1 MFDKWL
7 QLPAHKYLHLLGC
20 LLIGVGLPLNK
31 VVMSIGTIWVIA
43 NVVIEGDYKTYLKN
57 LKNNRVFLLIL
68 GLFLLHFVSVFW
80 TEDITYALGDI
91 RSKLPLLVIPLAL
104 IAKPLEKDF
113 IPLVLYGFILSILA
127 TSVINVSL
135 FYTNGHFSDGTDI
148 RYMSLFGSH
157 IRYGLIVVF
166 GFAASLNFI
175 KRTNKLSWIWIIPAA
190 WFLIYSLI
198 AQVMSANFAFI
209 IMILGLITYQISHIQ
224 SKQIKVGTSL
234 LAVLLFSS
242 ISYFLYSQIKPSTNN
257 NNFGKLEQLT
267 ALGNQYYHDTT
278 ILIYENGNHVMTY
291 IQEEELRVEWNK
303 SSAISYDSLDL
314 KGQQL
319 FGTLI
324 RYITSKGLRKDHN
337 GFQQLSEQDLRNIE
351 MGIPSIRY
359 NENPLM
365 ARIDGIT
372 HQIQYYFAGG
382 PSAGHSLLQ
391 RFEHWRAGA
400 HILKT
405 NWLFGVGTGDVQ
417 KEFDQAYIAIE
428 TDLDE
433 SQRNRAHNQF
443 LTFWVTFGILG
454 FLILLLFSRQIL
466 VNAIKHKHTLG
477 ICFALITI
485 ASFLPEDT
493 LETQQGVTFIAFF
506 IGLFPE
512 VNRRISK

>member
-57 LKNNRVFLLIL
+57 LKNNRVFLLIS

-91 RSKLPLLVIPLAL
+91 RSKLPLLIIPMAL
-104 IAKPLEKDF
+104 IAKPLEKEF
-113 IPLVLYGFILSILA
+113 ITIVLYGFILSVA
-127 TSVINVSL
+127 TTSFINVGL
-135 FYTNGHFSDGTDI
+135 FYSNGHFSDGTDI

-157 IRYGLIVVF
+157 IRYGLIVLF
-166 GFAASLNFI
+166 GLAASLYFV
-175 KRTNKLSWIWIIPAA
+175 KRTNKLSWLWIIPAG
-190 WFLIYSLI
+190 WFLIYTAI
-198 AQVMSANFAFI
+198 AQVMSANFALI
-209 IMILGLITYQISHIQ
+209 IMLLGLVVYKIFQIK
-224 SKQIKVGTSL
+224 SKQLKIGTSL
-234 LAVLLFSS
+234 LALLLFSS
-242 ISYFLYSQIKPSTNN
+242 ISYFLYSEIKPSTNKI
-257 NNFGKLEQLT
+257 NFGKLEQLT
-267 ALGNQYYHDTT
+267 SLGNQYYHDTT
-278 ILIYENGNHVMTY
+278 ILIFENGNHVMTY
-291 IQEEELRVEWNK
+291 IQEDELRVEWNT

-314 KGQQL
+314 KGQQI

-324 RYITSKGLRKDHN
+324 RYMTSKGLRKDHE
-337 GFQQLSEQDLRNIE
+337 GFRQLTEQDIRNIE
-351 MGIPSIRY
+351 IGIPSIRY
-359 NENPLM
+359 IENPFT

-382 PSAGHSLLQ
+382 PSSGHSLLQ

-417 KEFDQAYIAIE
+417 KEFDKAYNTIN
-428 TDLDE
+428 TDLE
-433 SQRNRAHNQF
+433 LTQRNRAHNQF
-443 LTFWVTFGILG
+443 LTFWVTFGVLG
-454 FLILLLFSRQIL
+454 LLILVLFSRQIL
-466 VNAIKHKHTLG
+466 VNAAKHKHTLG

-485 ASFLPEDT
+485 TSFLPEDT

-512 VNRRISK
+512 VNRRIRN

>member
-7 QLPAHKYLHLLGC
+7 HLPAHKYLHLLGC

-43 NVVIEGDYKTYLKN
+43 NVVIEADYKTYLER

-68 GLFLLHFVSVFW
+68 GLFILHFVSVLW
-80 TEDITYALGDI
+80 TDDFVYALGDI
-91 RSKLPLLVIPLAL
+91 RSKLPLLIIPLAL

-113 IPLVLYGFILSILA
+113 IPIVLYGFILSILV
-127 TSVINVSL
+127 TSIINVSL
-135 FYTNGHFSDGTDI
+135 FYSNGHFSDGTDI
-148 RYMSLFGSH
+148 RYLSLFGSH

-166 GFAASLNFI
+166 GFAASLYLI
-175 KRTNKLSWIWIIPAA
+175 KRTSKLSWFWILPAI
-190 WFLIYSLI
+190 WFLFYSLI

-209 IMILGLITYQISHIQ
+209 IMLVGLIIYRITLIE
-224 SKQIKVGTSL
+224 SKKIRFGASL
-234 LAVLLFSS
+234 LITILVFS
-242 ISYFLYSQIKPSTNN
+242 ISYFIYTEIKPSSNAT
-257 NNFGKLEQLT
+257 NFGKLEEFT
-267 ALGNQYYHDTT
+267 ELGNKYYHDTT
-278 ILIYENGNHVMTY
+278 IYITENGNHVMTY
-291 IQEEELRVEWNK
+291 IQEDELRTEWNK
-303 SSAISYDSLDL
+303 KSTFPYDSLDL
-314 KGQQL
+314 KGQQI

-324 RYITSKGLRKDHN
+324 RYMTSKGLRKDHA
-337 GFQQLSEQDLRNIE
+337 GFQQLTKQDFRNIE

-359 NENPLM
+359 IENPFT

-391 RFEHWRAGA
+391 RFEHWRAGI
-400 HILKT
+400 HILET

-417 KEFDQAYIAIE
+417 REFNQAYIAID
-428 TDLDE
+428 TDLED

-443 LTFWVTFGILG
+443 LTFWVTFGVLG
-454 FLILLLFSRQIL
+454 FIILVLFSRQIL
-466 VNAIKHKHTLG
+466 VNAVKHKHVLG
-477 ICFALITI
+477 ICFALIAI

-506 IGLFPE
+506 VGLLPQ
-512 VNRRISK
+512 VNSRK

>member
-20 LLIGVGLPLNK
+20 VLIGVGLPLNK

-43 NVVIEGDYKTYLKN
+43 NVVIEADYKTYLKN
-57 LKNNRVFLLIL
+57 LKKNRVFLLIL
-68 GLFLLHFVSVFW
+68 GLFLLHFLSILW
-80 TEDITYALGDI
+80 TDDITYALGDI
-91 RSKLPLLVIPLAL
+91 RSKLPLLIIPLAL

-135 FYTNGHFSDGTDI
+135 FYANGHFSDGTDI

-209 IMILGLITYQISHIQ
+209 IMLLGLVIYKIFQIESRQLKIG
-224 SKQIKVGTSL
+224 ISL
-234 LAVLLFSS
+234 LALLIFSS
-242 ISYFLYSQIKPSTNN
+242 ISYFLYSEIKPSSNA
-257 NNFGKLEQLT
+257 NNFGKLEQVT
-267 ALGNQYYHDTT
+267 TLGNQYYHDTT
-278 ILIYENGNHVMTY
+278 IYITENGNHVMTY
-291 IQEEELRVEWNK
+291 IQEDELRAEWNK
-303 SSAISYDSLDL
+303 KSVVPYDSLDL

-324 RYITSKGLRKDHN
+324 RYMTSKGLRKDHD

-359 NENPLM
+359 TENPLM

-391 RFEHWRAGA
+391 RFEHWRAGV
-400 HILKT
+400 HILES
-405 NWLFGVGTGDVQ
+405 NWIFGVGTGDVQ

-428 TDLDE
+428 TDLE
-433 SQRNRAHNQF
+433 VSQRNRAHNQF

-466 VNAIKHKHTLG
+466 VNAIKNKHILG
-477 ICFALITI
+477 VCFAIITI

-506 IGLFPE
+506 VGLFPE